1 MAEKLKKEELDL
13 FGNNAENTDVM
24 AKKEWRETYF
34 RIELE
39 LIDFQR
45 KELVKCYRKG
55 EYELEEIRK
64 KEQELDFW
72 TMTVYHEV
80 ESLKV

>member
-1 MAEKLKKEELDL
+1 MHPQNEISQDIIARMAEKLKKEELEL

-55 EYELEEIRK
+55 RI
-64 KEQELDFW
+64 
-72 TMTVYHEV
+72 
-80 ESLKV
+80 